1 MTSLIYIL
9 SNKTNLP
16 PVIIQLILLFLMW
29 LITSIMLDD
38 FKFITVIYL
47 MLTPII
53 TLLSGLFVG
62 KSWFKRP
69 NDNLNKKV

>member
-1 MTSLIYIL
+1 MVSLIYIL

-16 PVIIQLILLFLMW
+16 PVIIQIILLFLMW
-29 LITSIMLDD
+29 LITSIILED
-38 FKFITVIYL
+38 FKFITTIYI

-69 NDNLNKKV
+69 NNNID